1 MIARTMSEGVRSG
14 ERNEMTAT
22 ATATVD
28 EMAIMVANGGKI
40 RTVDEIRTITMI
52 AIAAETIGKI
62 EPGRTTMTASVDAK
76 NEENA
81 VVAPTTEE
89 TNAVIDTAV
98 EVGTRNGRAIEK
110 IVVGVVIPM
119 IARNGEGTRNMTMRT
134 GTRRRG
140 IGIINTTSSSH
151 RAQEQQ

>member
-1 MIARTMSEGVRSG
+1 MTARTMSEGVRSG

-22 ATATVD
+22 ATVE
-28 EMAIMVANGGKI
+28 EMAITIANGGKI
-40 RTVDEIRTITMI
+40 RTVDETRTITMI

-62 EPGRTTMTASVDAK
+62 EPGRTTTTASVDAK

-81 VVAPTTEE
+81 VVAPMTEE

-98 EVGTRNGRAIEK
+98 EVGTRNERAIEK

-119 IARNGEGTRNMTMRT
+119 IAGNGEGTRNTTMRT

-140 IGIINTTSSSH
+140 IGIINITSSSH